1 VRERTLRAR
10 FIAKASPS
18 RGVLLAVVAAF
29 ALAMPASAPAAHA
42 PKTPIKHLVLLMQ
55 ANHSFDNYFGTY
67 PGADGFPRGTC
78 QPISLGASGGD
89 CVAPYHLGD
98 VTVPDLDHPLA
109 IFRRQHRGGH
119 MDGFVASYRQL
130 GAGLHKS
137 VMGYYDK
144 RDIPFAWSVAQRY
157 VLFDRFFSSASAG
170 TLANHMY
177 WVAGTRGTNDED
189 QIPAGGFSM
198 PTIFDRLQQAG
209 VSWKFYVENYDP
221 GVTYRHPGR
230 GPRRQQ
236 PKTVPLLAFN
246 RFIDDKR
253 LNSHIVDLD
262 RYFDDVRDG
271 TLPAVSYIVTSAS
284 SERPPGSVQAGQQLI
299 RTLVTTLI
307 ASRAWRSSAFMWA
320 YDDWG
325 GWFDHVPPPRPDS
338 HGYGFRV
345 PALLLSPYAK
355 RGVVDHSI
363 LDFTSMLR
371 FIEDNWSLEPLA
383 RRDARAHSIA
393 AAFDFGAK
401 PRQAELL
408 PAPGAKPPREL
419 KGRGVVYFFYFGA
432 LALVA
437 IILLAGIRGERRRRT
452 AGLAAVA
459 ILGVLLISVASAHAS
474 TTVQAIPAIHGLR
487 FTYNGEALRT
497 DANGQIVVPTDDRAT
512 LRATLH
518 AQNTTVRHAVHAHF
532 HGWRHG
538 RASWTLMYQ
547 VRPAFVDADGDH
559 VNPARIASIALK
571 GPAGTRLRLRADR
584 ATWIPGNRIVTLG
597 RRPVSR
603 PIAWAV
609 ESVIARGANVVSR
622 SQQRFIPARARHPR
636 VRVRF
641 YRLRF
646 AASDALLRRAI
657 GSEIALRY
665 PDGHTETHRLGH
677 DGQISLGSLPGGSY
691 HVTLK
696 APGLAAQWPIAL
708 SRDQD
713 LDVQVISYLDIVLG
727 LGALGLG
734 ALALLLAGRP
744 RLRARLRRMPA

>member
-1 VRERTLRAR
+1 MRR
-10 FIAKASPS
+10 
-18 RGVLLAVVAAF
+18 VLLALAALI
-29 ALAMPASAPAAHA
+29 ALALPASASAAPR

-67 PGADGFPRGTC
+67 PGADGIPRGTC
-78 QPISLGASGGD
+78 QPVSLSGNGG

-109 IFRRQHRGGH
+109 IFRRQHRSGR

-137 VMGYYDK
+137 VMGYYDQ

-189 QIPAGGFSM
+189 QIPAGGFTM
-198 PTIFDRLQQAG
+198 PTIFDRLEKAG
-209 VSWKFYVENYDP
+209 VSWRFYVENYDP
-221 GVTYRHPGR
+221 GVTYRDPGK

-246 RFIDDKR
+246 RFIDDKH

-262 RYFDDVRDG
+262 RYYDDVRDG
-271 TLPAVSYIVTSAS
+271 RLPAVSYIVTSAS
-284 SERPPGSVQAGQQLI
+284 SERPPGSVTAGQQLI

-307 ASRAWRSSAFMWA
+307 ASKAWSSSAFMWA

-325 GWFDHVPPPRPDS
+325 GWFDHVPPPRPDRY
-338 HGYGFRV
+338 GYGFRV

-355 RGVVDHSI
+355 RGVVDHSV
-363 LDFTSMLR
+363 LDFASMLR
-371 FIEDNWSLEPLA
+371 FIEDNWGLKPLST
-383 RRDARAHSIA
+383 RDARAHSIA
-393 AAFDFGAK
+393 SAFDFKAK
-401 PRQAELL
+401 PRPAELL
-408 PAPGAKPPREL
+408 PAPGAKPPKAL

-437 IILLAGIRGERRRRT
+437 IILLAGIRGEKRRRT
-452 AGLAAVA
+452 LGLAAVA
-459 ILGVLLISVASAHAS
+459 VFGVLVISVASAKAS
-474 TTVQAIPAIHGLR
+474 TTVQTIPALPDLRYSFQGLQ
-487 FTYNGEALRT
+487 LRT
-497 DANGQIVVPTDDRAT
+497 DANGRIVVPTDDRAT
-512 LRATLH
+512 LRRDLRAE
-518 AQNTTVRHAVHAHF
+518 NTTVRHAVHAHF

-538 RASWTLMYQ
+538 RATWLLLYQ
-547 VRPAFVDADGDH
+547 VRPAFVDADGDG
-559 VNPARIASIALK
+559 VNPARISSIGLR
-571 GPAGTRLRLRADR
+571 GPAGRRIRIAADH
-584 ATWIPGNRIVTLG
+584 ATWIAGNRIVSLG

-636 VRVRF
+636 VKVRF

-646 AASDALLRRAI
+646 AATDALLRRAI

-677 DGQISLGSLPGGSY
+677 DGAISLGSLPGGSY
-691 HVTLK
+691 HVSLK
-696 APGLAAQWPIAL
+696 APGLAAQWPVAL

-713 LDVQVISYLDIVLG
+713 LDVQVISYLDIVIA
-727 LGALGLG
+727 LGALGLT
-734 ALALLLAGRP
+734 AVALLLAGRP
-744 RLRARLRRMPA
+744 RLRARLRRAPA